1 MKAARSTAFELSEN
15 RGEALRCLVRALSVV
30 TTALLLAYALAASS
44 NRDTAWAG
52 ERSANGFDAASAY
65 ASAAEG
71 SADADLYE
79 ARAAVSAGAFLVEGG
94 TEATDWSYSDN
105 VLTVLTGTP
114 LTISMSSGPTSSD
127 RVVIDTS
134 AASAAAGNTV
144 AAKVTFDSVRIDTR
158 NTGDVLAQTVG
169 KPPVHVLSGALDLKL
184 AGETALVPAYGCACV
199 QNGENAL
206 TISGSGKLVGNQDG
220 IPTSAACIG
229 GGIGESGSNIT
240 IDGGTLVL
248 KTVGSDKGIG
258 GGAAIGGGAGG
269 AGTNITIN
277 DGSVDARVSSYG
289 GAGIGG
295 GWGQDGH
302 GRDITING
310 GTVVANGSYGGAGI
324 GAGGSGAVAE
334 NISITGGTVTAKG
347 GSYGAGIGG
356 AFGWDASDKS
366 AGSVKNISITGGSVT
381 ASTVYGCAAIGA
393 ALYGSVDGITI
404 KSANVT
410 ATVENGDGAAIGSGG
425 GNSWGAS
432 TSASNIVIEN
442 AEVTAKAHGGGAG
455 IGGGSA
461 SRDGGATVSGITII
475 DSVVTA
481 STRREN
487 PDFDGASAIGGGRGS
502 GDVSGIAISGG
513 QITAAAGFDADVIGD
528 GAESTATHD
537 AEITITGGMF
547 GAGTLAKDDVG
558 QWIGDV
564 YAVLPAAGYAVVAN
578 AEAATATSHPY
589 EVVGQSAPS
598 VSVSAPSG
606 LVYSGEPIDGAG
618 FTAKASYGATDASSS
633 AVLEYK
639 AASAVDSAYSAVPPA
654 NAGAYTVR
662 MTVGPW
668 ATESVAYAGAS
679 AEAGFTVAKAAFS
692 YDGPVGCTVRVGSK
706 LDEIAVSNVGQGVAA
721 HGIVEPVQG
730 MFVWYTDAARTQ
742 TPGEGFTF
750 SGDPGSSVTLY
761 WSFVP
766 AESEANANYA
776 TDPAEGAATF
786 TIAQAGVEPGDKPAG
801 GSGDGADSG
810 AGGGKGEIRDLLAPQ
825 TAGAGLPSVGDAYL
839 WVPLIF
845 AAILA
850 SALALGAASVRRAAS
865 LGAKRRTTR

>member
-1 MKAARSTAFELSEN
+1 MKAARSFAFELPDN
-15 RGEALRCLVRALSVV
+15 RGGALCCPIGVLAAALI
-30 TTALLLAYALAASS
+30 ALLLACTLAASS
-44 NRDTAWAG
+44 DRDTAWAG
-52 ERSANGFDAASAY
+52 EQSANGLDA
-65 ASAAEG
+65 G
-71 SADADLYE
+71 SADVSAAGMSADANLRDV
-79 ARAAVSAGAFLVEGG
+79 RAAASAGAFLVEGG
-94 TEATDWSYSDN
+94 TETTDWSYSNN

-127 RVVIDTS
+127 RIVIDTS
-134 AASAAAGNTV
+134 AASAAAGGTV
-144 AAKVTFDSVRIDTR
+144 AAKVTFDSVGIDTR
-158 NTGDVLAQTVG
+158 STGDESARTVG

-206 TISGSGKLVGNQDG
+206 TISGAGKLLGNQDG
-220 IPTSAACIG
+220 ISTSAACIG
-229 GGIGESGSNIT
+229 GGVGESGSNIT

-248 KTVGSDKGIG
+248 KTVGRDTGIG

-277 DGSVDARVSSYG
+277 DGSVEARVSSYG

-295 GWGQDGH
+295 GWGQAGDGK
-302 GRDITING
+302 DITING
-310 GTVVANGSYGGAGI
+310 GIVVANGSYGGAGI

-356 AFGWDASDKS
+356 AFGWDASGKS

-404 KSANVT
+404 KNANVT
-410 ATVENGDGAAIGSGG
+410 ATVENGSGAAIGSGG
-425 GNSWGAS
+425 GDSWGAP

-461 SRDGGATVSGITII
+461 SRNGGGTVSGITIE
-475 DSVVTA
+475 DSIVTA

-487 PDFDGASAIGGGRGS
+487 PDFDGASAIGGGKGS
-502 GDVSGIAISGG
+502 GDVSGIVISGG
-513 QITAAAGFDADVIGD
+513 QITATGSFDADAIGD
-528 GAESTATHD
+528 GAESTAAHE
-537 AEITITGGMF
+537 AEVTITGGVF
-547 GAGTLAKDDVG
+547 GAGTFAKDDAD
-558 QWIGDV
+558 QWVGDV

-598 VSVSAPSG
+598 ISVSAPSG
-606 LVYSGEPIDGAG
+606 LVYSGEPIDGSG

-639 AASAVDSAYSAVPPA
+639 LASAADSAYSAVPPIS
-654 NAGAYTVR
+654 AGAYTVR
-662 MTVGPW
+662 ATVGPW

-679 AEAGFTVAKAAFS
+679 AEAGFSVAKAAFAF
-692 YDGPVGCTVRVGSK
+692 DGPAGCTVRAGSR
-706 LDEIAVSNVGQGVAA
+706 LDEIAVSNVAQGIAVN
-721 HGIVEPVQG
+721 GTVESVQG
-730 MFVWYTDAARTQ
+730 RFIWYTDEARTQ
-742 TPGEGFTF
+742 MPAEGFSF
-750 SGDPGSSVTLY
+750 SGNPGSTAILY

-766 AESEANANYA
+766 AENKANANYT
-776 TDPAEGAATF
+776 TDPVEGIAAF
-786 TIAQAGVEPGDKPAG
+786 TIAQAGTDPGDK
-801 GSGDGADSG
+801 SDDELGDGSD
-810 AGGGKGEIRDLLAPQ
+810 GGKSEIRDLPSPE
-825 TAGAGLPSVGDAYL
+825 AGGAALPSVGDAYFP
-839 WVPLIF
+839 VTLIV
-845 AAILA
+845 IVVL
-850 SALALGAASVRRAAS
+850 SSVLALGAAFVRRAAS
-865 LGAKRRTTR
+865 TGAKRHTMR